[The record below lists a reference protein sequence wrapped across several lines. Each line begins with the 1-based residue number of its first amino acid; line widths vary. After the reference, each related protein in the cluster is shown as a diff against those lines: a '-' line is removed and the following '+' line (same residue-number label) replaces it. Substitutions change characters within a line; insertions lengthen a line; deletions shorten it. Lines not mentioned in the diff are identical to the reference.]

1 MYDNQQQMLH
11 TIAETAKILHVN
23 ISYVHRLRRAGLLPA
38 IKLGCYKVR
47 DDALRE
53 FLRRYE
59 GWDLTDPENPVQING
74 GAV

>member
-11 TIAETAKILHVN
+11 TIAETAEILHTN
-23 ISYVHRLRRAGLLPA
+23 ISYVHRLRRAGLLPC

-53 FLRRYE
+53 FLQKYE
-59 GWDLTDPENPVQING
+59 GWDLTDPEHPAKIDG
-74 GAV
+74 GRV